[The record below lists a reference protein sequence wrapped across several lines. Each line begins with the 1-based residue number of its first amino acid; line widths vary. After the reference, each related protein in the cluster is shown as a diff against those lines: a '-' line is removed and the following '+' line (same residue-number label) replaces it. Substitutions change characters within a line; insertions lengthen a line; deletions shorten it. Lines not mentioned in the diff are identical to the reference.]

1 MRSGSLWAAV
11 SLLLVAP
18 GASARAAQD
27 QDVLVRG
34 QREIPPQVARRYV
47 QQITSTVDGQVTR
60 FHDPVCPVVLGF
72 PAEYAQLIVSRIR
85 AAATQAG
92 AQVGEAKCA
101 DNIVI
106 LFAKDADAF
115 VTELRTKR
123 PRLFDGVDDA
133 DLKRAFRSGPVH
145 AWSITEIRNED
156 GQRGS
161 GDMVSVRTA
170 SILRRSTQQVI
181 AGAIIVIDQDAAVGK
196 SLAQLG
202 DYLAMRALAGA
213 LPPGNG
219 AATDTILTLFGDG
232 DSAPP
237 GLTRVDKSYLKG
249 LYTVDPLAEGTA
261 AKARISRQIGE
272 DARERSGL
280 AD

>member
-1 MRSGSLWAAV
+1 MGYGLLLAAV
-11 SLLLVAP
+11 SLL
-18 GASARAAQD
+18 SAQSALAQAAQD

-60 FHDPVCPVVLGF
+60 FHEPVCPVVIGF
-72 PAEYAQLIVSRIR
+72 PDEYGQAIATRIR
-85 AAATQAG
+85 EAAAQAG
-92 AQVGEAKCA
+92 APVGANNCA
-101 DNIVI
+101 DNLVI

-115 VTELRTKR
+115 VKDLRVKR
-123 PRLFDGVDDA
+123 PRLFNGVDDA

-145 AWSITEIRNED
+145 AWNITEIRNED

-161 GDMVSVRTA
+161 RGMMTVRTA
-170 SILRRSTQQVI
+170 SILRRSTQQAI

-202 DYLAMRALAGA
+202 DYVAMRALAGA
-213 LPPGNG
+213 LPPSGG
-219 AATDTILTLFGDG
+219 AATDTILTLFSGADTV
-232 DSAPP
+232 APA
-237 GLTRVDKSYLKG
+237 LTSVDKSYLKG
-249 LYTVDPLAEGTA
+249 LYATDPLADGMV
-261 AKARISRQIGE
+261 AKGRISRRIQD